1 MIRYEDILKNPNS
14 TLNEIS
20 TFFNL
25 EKPDKVIMP
34 EFSLSRNPEAVGK
47 LPKQENKTF
56 NKTDYYLNKEYLK
69 YFNQDD
75 FKIVENSIDHDLVSY
90 FDYDLV

>member
-1 MIRYEDILKNPNS
+1 MKKLVLLLFILLFLSSCGSSKSKYVTTKKNNSNTTMIRYEDILKNPNS

-56 NKTDYYLNKEYLK
+56 NKK
-69 YFNQDD
+69 
-75 FKIVENSIDHDLVSY
+75 
-90 FDYDLV
+90 

>member
-1 MIRYEDILKNPNS
+1 MIRYEDILKNPDS

-20 TFFNL
+20 AFFNL

-56 NKTDYYLNKEYLK
+56 NKTDYYLNKEYASAL
-69 YFNQDD
+69 FS
-75 FKIVENSIDHDLVSY
+75 V
-90 FDYDLV
+90 DYQIS